1 MHNILNLLKSHRSI
15 RKYKDQPIPDELLN
29 DILTSA
35 RQAPTS
41 SNLQAYS
48 IIVVKNQE
56 KKKRLAEL
64 CGNQKWVKQCPVFI
78 AMCPDLYRLEKVCW
92 SRKYEINNKY
102 IELFIVAVVDTALV
116 AQNILVAAESSGLG
130 VCMIGGIRNNPD
142 GVCELLKLPQ
152 KVFPLMG
159 ICLGYPDQ
167 EGMVKPRM
175 LSEMV
180 VHHEEYNDNNFES
193 LLAEYDKIIQAT
205 GLYRGPNRK
214 VASPDGREIPDDFYS
229 WSEHSSRRAASKD
242 LKALRAHLKEFLDKR
257 GFNFD

>member
-1 MHNILNLLKSHRSI
+1 MNSILTLLKSHRSI

-29 DILTSA
+29 DILTAA

-41 SNLQAYS
+41 SNLQTYS
-48 IIVVKNQE
+48 IIVVRNQE

-64 CGNQKWVKQCPVFI
+64 CGNQKWVEQCPVFL
-78 AMCPDLYRLEKVCW
+78 AMCPDLYRLEKVC
-92 SRKYEINNKY
+92 RYHNYEINDKY

-130 VCMIGGIRNNPD
+130 VCMIGGIRNNPNQ
-142 GVCELLKLPQ
+142 VCELLKLPL

-159 ICLGYPDQ
+159 ICLGYPDHDP
-167 EGMVKPRM
+167 MVKPRM

-180 VHHEEYNDNNFES
+180 VHHEEYSDDNFEV

-205 GLYRGPNRK
+205 GLYRGANRK
-214 VASPDGREIPDDFYS
+214 VASPDSREIPDDDYS

-242 LKALRAHLKEFLDKR
+242 LKTLRTHMRDFLDRR
-257 GFNFD
+257 GFSLE